1 MSGSA
6 KSGANMI
13 RDFTSGSIPQQML
26 RFSLPF
32 MFSNVLQ
39 IVYSLVDMA
48 VVGQYVGKE
57 GRAAVSIASEVC
69 NFMTMSCMGGVHR
82 RAGLYLPTH
91 RRRAQEGAQPHH
103 RHAVCDDRVLS
114 AIYGLAFLR
123 YS

>member
-1 MSGSA
+1 MELSGSA

-13 RDFTSGSIPQQML
+13 CDFTSGSIPQQML

-69 NFMTMSCMGGVHR
+69 NFMTMFCMGGVPPAGRSISPNSSAQGAR
-82 RAGLYLPTH
+82 RSSTAP
-91 RRRAQEGAQPHH
+91 
-103 RHAVCDDRVLS
+103 S
-114 AIYGLAFLR
+114 ARCLQ
-123 YS
+123 

>member
-13 RDFTSGSIPQQML
+13 CDFTSGSIPQQML

-57 GRAAVSIASEVC
+57 GLAAVSIASEVC
-69 NFMTMSCMGGVHR
+69 NFMTMSCMGVPPAGRSISPNSSAQGAR
-82 RAGLYLPTH
+82 RSSTAP
-91 RRRAQEGAQPHH
+91 
-103 RHAVCDDRVLS
+103 S
-114 AIYGLAFLR
+114 ARCLR
-123 YS
+123 